1 MSEDFK
7 QMLAETGL
15 PVEETQIRQK
25 FEELTAQ
32 ENIITNTS
40 KMSPFWRLITAI
52 AIKPVKWLIDHL
64 IAEILPNLF
73 VKTAKEKWLQI
84 HAWAIGL
91 DFKQATKAE
100 GVIHFTKESELT
112 E

>member
-15 PVEETQIRQK
+15 PVEETQIRQN

-32 ENIITNTS
+32 ENLITNTS

-52 AIKPVKWLIDHL
+52 AVKPVKWLTDHL
-64 IAEILPNLF
+64 IGEILPNLF
-73 VKTAKEKWLQI
+73 VKTAKEKWLQL
-84 HAWAIGL
+84 HAWAVGI

-100 GVIHFTKESELT
+100 GVIQFTK
-112 E
+112 